1 MQQDLKVELE
11 SGFSPAFAKVVLA
24 GPITLNNL
32 FKLQATIRA
41 QSAETLVL
49 DLHDVPYIDSAGLGA
64 IVNAHVSAQ
73 RRGGKLLLKGVN
85 DRVKSLFE
93 LTKVTGVLNLAE

>member
-1 MQQDLKVELE
+1 MQQDLTVELE
-11 SGFSPAFAKVVLA
+11 SGFSPAFAKVLLA
-24 GPITLNNL
+24 GPLTLNNL

-49 DLHDVPYIDSAGLGA
+49 DLHNVPYIDSAGLGA

-85 DRVKSLFE
+85 ERVKTLFD
-93 LTKVTGVLNLAE
+93 LTKVTGVLNLTD